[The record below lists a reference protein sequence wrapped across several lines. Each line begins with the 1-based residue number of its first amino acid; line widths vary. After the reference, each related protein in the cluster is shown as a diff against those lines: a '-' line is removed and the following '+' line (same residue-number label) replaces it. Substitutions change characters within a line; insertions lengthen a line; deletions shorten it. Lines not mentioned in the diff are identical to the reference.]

1 MILPKELRELLNQ
14 MDQMKQEVRTLLA
27 EDKTDDA
34 EKRMADV
41 RNLQKKIDIQKDLN
55 DEERRGLD
63 NGGSN
68 PLNPNPPSTLESRED
83 AELEKEY
90 RQIFLKGLRRKNV
103 SSEERSIIAEYEKRA
118 VMNEGGAS
126 GQSDGDSSLIVPQ
139 DIQTRINQVKR
150 QFVDLSQYVTV
161 ENVTTLSGSR
171 VIEVDAELT
180 PFPIIDEY
188 EEIPQMDNPK
198 FRPFSYAVKKR
209 GGILPITNELLADS
223 DQNVINYV
231 STWIG
236 KKAVATRN
244 ALILGQLNALTKT
257 PMADFDAVRTA
268 LNVSLDPAIS
278 LSSSILTNQ
287 DGFNYLDGLKDSM
300 GRYLLVDDLTQP
312 GKKLFKGRPV
322 VVVNNRQLASDSV
335 AGTAPIII
343 GDLKQL
349 IVLFSRMFYEL
360 ASTKEGGDAF
370 KRDTTDLRAL
380 MRDDIKTWD
389 TGAAVYGQLDIAETV

>member
-1 MILPKELRELLNQ
+1 MPKELRELLNRL
-14 MDQMKQEVRTLLA
+14 DQMKQEVRTLLA

-41 RNLQKKIDIQKDLN
+41 RNLQKKIDIQKSLSN
-55 DEERRGLD
+55 EERSGLD
-63 NGGSN
+63 NAGAN
-68 PLNPNPPSTLESRED
+68 PLNPNPPSSLESRED

-103 SSEERSIIAEYEKRA
+103 SSEERSIISEYEKRA
-118 VMNEGGAS
+118 VMNEGGAA

-139 DIQTRINQVKR
+139 DIQTRINEVKR
-150 QFVDLSQYVTV
+150 QFIDLSQYVTV
-161 ENVTTLSGSR
+161 ETVTALSGSR
-171 VIEVDAELT
+171 VIEADAELT
-180 PFPIIDEY
+180 PFPVIGEY
-188 EEIPQMDNPK
+188 DEIPLMDNPK

-244 ALILGQLNALTKT
+244 ALILSQLNALTKA
-257 PMADFDAVRTA
+257 PMADFDDVRSA
-268 LNVSLDPAIS
+268 LNVKLDPAIS
-278 LSSSILTNQ
+278 LSSIILTNQ
-287 DGFNYLDGLKDSM
+287 DGFNHLDGLKDST

-312 GKKLFKGRPV
+312 GKKLFKGRQV
-322 VVVNNRQLASDSV
+322 VVVNNRQLASDTG
-335 AGTAPIII
+335 AGTAPIIM

-349 IVLFSRMFYEL
+349 IVLFSRKFYEL

-389 TGAAVYGQLDIAETV
+389 TGAAVFGQLDITPTV

>member
-1 MILPKELRELLNQ
+1 MPKELRELLNRL
-14 MDQMKQEVRTLLA
+14 DQMKHEVRTLLA

-41 RNLQKKIDIQKDLN
+41 RSLQKKIDIQKSLN
-55 DEERRGLD
+55 DEELRGLE
-63 NGGSN
+63 NGGSD
-68 PLNPNPPSTLESRED
+68 PLNPNPPSSLESRED

-90 RQIFLKGLRRKNV
+90 RQIFLKGLRRKSV
-103 SSEERSIIAEYEKRA
+103 SSEERSIISEYEKRA
-118 VMNEGGAS
+118 VMNEGGAA
-126 GQSDGDSSLIVPQ
+126 GQSEGDSSLIVPQ
-139 DIQTRINQVKR
+139 DIQTRINEVKR
-150 QFVDLSQYVTV
+150 QFIDLSQFVTV
-161 ENVTTLSGSR
+161 ETVTALSGSR
-171 VIEVDAELT
+171 VIEADAELT
-180 PFPIIDEY
+180 PFPIIGEY

-244 ALILGQLNALTKT
+244 ALILSQLNALSKT
-257 PMADFDAVRTA
+257 PMANFDDVRSA
-268 LNVSLDPAIS
+268 LNVKLDPAIS
-278 LSSSILTNQ
+278 LSSIILTNQ
-287 DGFNYLDGLKDSM
+287 DGFDHLDGLKDST

-312 GKKLFKGRPV
+312 GKKLFKGRQV
-322 VVVNNRQLASDSV
+322 VVVNNRQLASDTG
-335 AGTAPIII
+335 AGTAPIIM

-349 IVLFSRMFYEL
+349 IVLFSRKFYEL

-389 TGAAVYGQLDIAETV
+389 TGAAVFGQLDIAPTV